1 MNSERPL
8 QRSAVTTPRPY
19 QGRGVRL
26 IARVN
31 GPEAFSPHLG
41 ENLPPLLLGI
51 VTAIA
56 QLVSLPKSPSGSP
69 AIEARFE
76 PESHHQKKW
85 PRFTPPTL
93 FHSFATTDATE
104 AQPQFLPSAG
114 GLSAET
120 MIQFLVSKLIDLMK
134 AAMATHQANRAI
146 AIRRLSTRHCGNPLK
161 IWSKI
166 TAKIIVLIQPLES
179 SSPQK
184 IATPSWLSIGEKRF
198 HGFNQLKQRNTS
210 LNQITN

>member
-1 MNSERPL
+1 
-8 QRSAVTTPRPY
+8 
-19 QGRGVRL
+19 
-26 IARVN
+26 
-31 GPEAFSPHLG
+31 
-41 ENLPPLLLGI
+41 

-114 GLSAET
+114 GLPAET
-120 MIQFLVSKLIDLMK
+120 MIRFLVSKLIDLMK
-134 AAMATHQANRAI
+134 AATVTHQANRAI
-146 AIRRLSTRHCGNPLK
+146 AIRRLTTRHCGNPLK
-161 IWSKI
+161 IWRKI
-166 TAKIIVLIQPLES
+166 AAKIIFLIQPLES

-184 IATPSWLSIGEKRF
+184 IAPPSWLSIGEKRF
-198 HGFNQLKQRNTS
+198 HGFNQLKHWNTS
-210 LNQITN
+210 LNQIAN